1 MIAATVCSPD
11 TIGSVAFCEN
21 DPSTVISSCS
31 GDGVYLKSWKTLN
44 VNWETISDNWN
55 IWAYDISG
63 GGDCG

>member
-21 DPSTVISSCS
+21 DLILTTSGCS
-31 GDGVYLKSWKTLN
+31 VDNVYLKSWKTLN
-44 VNWETISDNWN
+44 VNWEAIGDNWN